1 MNSSLAEQLDVWG
14 FEDDSLIYKDC
25 SLGQVLKLSGR
36 DTTCATDQELNS
48 LHSSICDFL
57 NGLPAGISVQ
67 FVQMVERGGKKLIDL
82 HGSNVTKTA
91 SELAKDLLSARVKRL
106 TRLDSEGFV
115 PKVGVYLIIRRPFLK
130 KNPEKKSFT
139 KTLSLVVPKVV
150 NCFGKNAPRE
160 EATETWNREILTPEI
175 AGFQQLVRNIQ
186 SGLDSLGV
194 KSEKL
199 PPQDVFGLLF
209 DQWNPGNLVGPES
222 FNQEDFRDEVVLN
235 DLLVSLQG
243 FTIGN
248 VKHRVI
254 SLKIMPDQ
262 TFASMSEKL
271 RQLPFDS
278 KLLLTIET
286 LNQGRETFTLET
298 QRRIAYALYAGKK
311 GVSDLNNQ
319 AKLRDI
325 ETLLSKRVSGEE
337 KIFEVAV
344 TIVLRNGDDDKLS
357 EQAERVLQLVRELSG
372 AEGMTE
378 SLAAAQVFIDSAL
391 PNARAKERTRRMNTS
406 VLADFIPILGEW
418 EGHTDPRVLLRS
430 RSGALL
436 GFDPFS
442 PTLTNFNQ
450 IVSGGS
456 GAGKSFLT
464 NLVVAHLM
472 KEDPQVFILDIG
484 GSYKQMT
491 EHLGGQYVALGAD
504 SELSLNPFDLAKP
517 VSSVSNSSSDDTDA
531 EVESAFDQKIKFL
544 VSLVEIMTKED
555 GAGSIGKL
563 ERSEIERHIQE
574 VFKQCDDKTSEPSIT
589 HLRELLLASREP
601 SVQKMGKILGPW
613 CGDSPYGK
621 FVDRKTNLE
630 LTKKIV
636 CFDLKGLESR
646 PDLQAVCLFI
656 ITDLIWREVQKDR
669 TSIKLVVFDECWRL
683 LENDAGARFIGEVF
697 RTFRKYRASAIAIS
711 QTLDDFSKSKVSS
724 AILPNASVK
733 WLLKQTGGNIES
745 VKSTLSLNER
755 ETRLVESVTSKKG
768 YFSEAFL
775 IAGDHKQVVAI
786 ESTPLEYWLATT
798 DPKDIEAL
806 QKEKRLDPNLSER
819 GLLSKLAEKYPRGAS
834 VP

>member
-1 MNSSLAEQLDVWG
+1 MGSSLAEKLDVWG
-14 FEDDSLIYKDC
+14 FEEDVLIYRDC
-25 SLGQVLKLSGR
+25 SLGQVLRLKAR

-48 LHSSICDFL
+48 LHSSICDVL
-57 NGLPAGISVQ
+57 NGLPAGLSLQ
-67 FVQMVERGGKKLIDL
+67 FVQRIERGGAKLIDQ
-82 HGSNVTKTA
+82 HQAGNVENA
-91 SELAKDLLSARVKRL
+91 SELAMDLLSGRVKRL
-106 TRLDSEGFV
+106 RSLDEDGLLPRAGLYLVIRRGFV
-115 PKVGVYLIIRRPFLK
+115 KNPGKKSIGKKLRLVIPAVTSLFK
-130 KNPEKKSFT
+130 KNPTQENNS
-139 KTLSLVVPKVV
+139 
-150 NCFGKNAPRE
+150 
-160 EATETWNREILTPEI
+160 ETWSRDILRPELVS
-175 AGFQQLVRNIQ
+175 FRQLVKSIQ
-186 SGLDSLGV
+186 SGLGSLEV
-194 KSEKL
+194 SSEKL
-199 PPQDVFGLLF
+199 PPSDVFSLLF
-209 DQWNPGNLVGPES
+209 DQWNPENPVGPGG
-222 FNQEDFRDEVVLN
+222 FNQEDFRDEVILN
-235 DLLVSLQG
+235 DLVVSLQG
-243 FTIGN
+243 FSIGN

-271 RQLPFDS
+271 LKLPFDS

-286 LNQGRETFTLET
+286 LDQGKETFALET

-337 KIFEVAV
+337 KIFEAAV
-344 TIVLRNGDDDKLS
+344 TIVLRGENDDGLS
-357 EQAERVLQLVRELSG
+357 DQVERVLQLIRELSG
-372 AEGMTE
+372 AEGMLE
-378 SLAAAQVFIDSAL
+378 SLASAQVFIDSSL
-391 PNARAKERTRRMNTS
+391 PNARAKERSRRMNTS

-418 EGHTDPRVLLRS
+418 EGHALPRVVLRS
-430 RSGALL
+430 RSGGVL

-464 NLVVAHLM
+464 NLIVAHLM
-472 KEDPQVFILDIG
+472 KEDPKVFILDIG

-504 SELSLNPFDLAKP
+504 SELALNPLDLSKAVP
-517 VSSVSNSSSDDTDA
+517 TDGSHDSDG
-531 EVESAFDQKIKFL
+531 EFENVFDQKIKFL

-555 GAGSIGKL
+555 NAGSIGKL

-574 VFKQCDDKTSEPSIT
+574 VFKRCGDQKLEPSVT
-589 HLRELLLASREP
+589 QLRDLLIGSREP
-601 SVQKMGKILGPW
+601 SVQKIGKILGPW
-613 CGDSPYGK
+613 CGNSPYGK

-755 ETRLVESVTSKKG
+755 ETNLVESVNSKKG

-806 QKEKRLDPNLSER
+806 QNQKRGSPDLSER
-819 GLLSKLAEKYPRGAS
+819 ELLLKLAEKFPRGAS
-834 VP
+834 VTA